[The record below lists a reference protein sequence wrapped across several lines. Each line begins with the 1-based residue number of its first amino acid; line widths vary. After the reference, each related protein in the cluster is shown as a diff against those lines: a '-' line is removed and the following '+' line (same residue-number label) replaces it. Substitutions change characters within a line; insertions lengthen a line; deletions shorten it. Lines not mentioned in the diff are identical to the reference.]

1 MLLLI
6 GQGGL
11 VAGLWVELIWGF
23 LRWAH
28 ACEQC
33 RVSELLLLDRVEDLL
48 LLLRAVSADRLSLGE
63 GCSVHVLEELVFLS
77 KLVFEDLQL
86 GADLAVLI
94 SEAVDLHLGVHVL
107 LVEVFS

>member
-28 ACEQC
+28 TSEQC

-94 SEAVDLHLGVHVL
+94 SEAVNLHLGVHVL
-107 LVEVFS
+107 LVKVFS

>member
-28 ACEQC
+28 TSEQC
-33 RVSELLLLDRVEDLL
+33 RVSELLLLDRVEDL

-94 SEAVDLHLGVHVL
+94 SEAVNLHLGVHVL
-107 LVEVFS
+107 LVKVFS